1 MPLLITQQEIH
12 SLPGDP
18 KLKFVALE
26 EIVRTRYEDL
36 VRGEDEWQ
44 IVQDARLQYMGEII
58 GAAKYL
64 KIAPICD
71 MELPKKSEYNND
83 AYEDFKGEL
92 HFYTMQLALEGAD
105 RVAIFSIELGG
116 TTKDRLSTLSKHL
129 REHVEKLD
137 LPPAKIDRLLDRV
150 TAFERELE
158 ERRLGFTAV
167 AVLTLTIAGAIADL
181 DGAASVVR
189 QLMNQMEEAV
199 GIAKEEQAKAQAML
213 PPPVEPRRLEPPRK
227 PVVQKASFDINDDLP
242 F

>member
-12 SLPGDP
+12 ALPGDP

-26 EIVRTRYEDL
+26 EVVRTRYEEL
-36 VRGEDEWQ
+36 VRGEEEWQ
-44 IVQDARLQYMGEII
+44 TVQDARLQYMGEII

-64 KIAPICD
+64 RIAPICD
-71 MELPKKSEYNND
+71 MDLPKKSEFSND

-105 RVAIFSIELGG
+105 RAATYSIELGG
-116 TTKDRLSTLSKHL
+116 STKDRLATLSKHL
-129 REHVEKLD
+129 REHVAKLD
-137 LPPAKIDRLLDRV
+137 LPPARIDRLLDRI

-158 ERRLGFTAV
+158 EKRLGFAAV

-181 DGAASVVR
+181 DGAGSVVR
-189 QLMNQMEEAV
+189 QLINQMEEAV
-199 GIAKEEQAKAQAML
+199 GIAQEEEAKSHAML
-213 PPPVEPRRLEPPRK
+213 APPVEPRRLEPPRRSS
-227 PVVQKASFDINDDLP
+227 VEQVSFDLNDDIP